1 MKHWQYQNPV
11 AIHFGAGVL
20 ETLPKVLAGRRA
32 TLVTFP
38 EAESF
43 GLLPRRRT
51 LLGASRAGVIDRTQ
65 PNPHVDGLDT
75 L

>member
-11 AIHFGAGVL
+11 EIHFGAGVL
-20 ETLPKVLAGRRA
+20 ETLPKVLAGRNA

-43 GLLPRRRT
+43 PGAVVKFGGDRVQIGL
-51 LLGASRAGVIDRTQ
+51 
-65 PNPHVDGLDT
+65 
-75 L
+75 